1 VHQPQQHGDA
11 HIALIVTH
19 RVTEV
24 HHSKELVKVV
34 LHGRPAQQH
43 TASAGQSTQGA
54 VGQRGVIFQAVRPAR
69 GCGLG
74 MVLLY
79 C

>member
-1 VHQPQQHGDA
+1 
-11 HIALIVTH
+11 
-19 RVTEV
+19 
-24 HHSKELVKVV
+24 VV